1 MKLTKFAF
9 ISRKKTSGICLS
21 TVWIPQASLSTS
33 NVVDGGH
40 YDEVHV
46 EPRRRST
53 MAKDGINLANMK
65 RGSGYRSSFSG
76 QVATIF
82 GGTGMVAR
90 GVTNRLGKT
99 GTQMIIPYRGEP
111 YFYQRLKVCGDLG
124 QVLFTPFELKDEESI
139 KNAMKYSDIVINLI
153 GREYE
158 TMNYKFEDVNVK
170 GPALLA
176 KCAREMGVKRF
187 VHISSINARENP
199 EVSTVWKFQ
208 DFSAHLD
215 FT

>member
-1 MKLTKFAF
+1 MKVRNAYVVGIEDTGKSTLYLRLPSTLV
-9 ISRKKTSGICLS
+9 TS
-21 TVWIPQASLSTS
+21 
-33 NVVDGGH
+33 
-40 YDEVHV
+40 
-46 EPRRRST
+46 
-53 MAKDGINLANMK
+53 
-65 RGSGYRSSFSG
+65 
-76 QVATIF
+76 
-82 GGTGMVAR
+82 
-90 GVTNRLGKT
+90 
-99 GTQMIIPYRGEP
+99 
-111 YFYQRLKVCGDLG
+111 
-124 QVLFTPFELKDEESI
+124 FELKDEESI

-199 EVSTVWKFQ
+199 EVGTVWKFQ

-215 FT
+215 FM

>member
-1 MKLTKFAF
+1 
-9 ISRKKTSGICLS
+9 
-21 TVWIPQASLSTS
+21 
-33 NVVDGGH
+33 
-40 YDEVHV
+40 
-46 EPRRRST
+46 

-215 FT
+215 FM